1 MYGYNFIGQLL
12 HFRNYFHSFHL
23 YTIKEPFKYIII
35 FVKLLP
41 FDIERFE
48 KNFAGTKLKAR
59 IAS

>member
-1 MYGYNFIGQLL
+1 MNGYNFIGQLL
-12 HFRNYFHSFHL
+12 HLRNYFYSFHL

-48 KNFAGTKLKAR
+48 KHFAATKLKES
-59 IAS
+59 IDS